1 MQSDCKIRLYD
12 FYITIAVSIEV
23 VMHWRKLA
31 RLIKWCKIYLISDT
45 CNIPVSCL
53 SRVPTVAFKITN
65 GINKHTTLIDSLLIF
80 GRDALIHRTTKEE
93 YYWMLMF
100 EENIE
105 NLLFEWRVKT
115 ADDN

>member
-1 MQSDCKIRLYD
+1 MGCNGCWLKN

-31 RLIKWCKIYLISDT
+31 RLIKWCEIYLISDT

-80 GRDALIHRTTKEE
+80 GRDTLIHRTTKEE
-93 YYWMLMF
+93 YDRMLMF
-100 EENIE
+100 
-105 NLLFEWRVKT
+105 K
-115 ADDN
+115 

>member
-31 RLIKWCKIYLISDT
+31 RLIKWCEIYLISDT
-45 CNIPVSCL
+45 CNIPISCL

-80 GRDALIHRTTKEE
+80 GRDTLIHCTTKEE
-93 YYWMLMF
+93 YDRMLMF
-100 EENIE
+100 
-105 NLLFEWRVKT
+105 K
-115 ADDN
+115 